1 MQWPHAGHKLGL
13 CVPGTEV
20 SARGPLAVRAASE
33 GVGGFRRHVKK
44 RRLFCAAVG
53 VSDDAAE
60 PAAVLGLHPLE
71 VDQERVESE
80 DLAD

>member
-1 MQWPHAGHKLGL
+1 MAF
-13 CVPGTEV
+13 
-20 SARGPLAVRAASE
+20 E
-33 GVGGFRRHVKK
+33 GVGVFRRHVKK
-44 RRLFCAAVG
+44 RRLFWSAVG